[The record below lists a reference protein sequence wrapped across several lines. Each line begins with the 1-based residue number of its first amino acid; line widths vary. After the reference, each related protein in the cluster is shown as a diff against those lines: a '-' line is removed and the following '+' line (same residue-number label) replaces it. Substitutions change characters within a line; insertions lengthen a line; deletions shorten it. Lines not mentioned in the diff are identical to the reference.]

1 MVVGVCC
8 GVSRLIN
15 LSLDI
20 DKLDV
25 SCWLFG
31 DVEKVEVELISGGG
45 IDRML
50 NGVDGDTS
58 PNDIGGLSMRG
69 LLSDE
74 QTGRSSIGGEYV
86 VIVSGNVMPEK
97 RKKKN

>member
-25 SCWLFG
+25 CCWLFG
-31 DVEKVEVELISGGG
+31 VDENVELCSCGGG
-45 IDRML
+45 IDRMS
-50 NGVDGDTS
+50 NGVDGDKS
-58 PNDIGGLSMRG
+58 PNDIGGFSMRG
-69 LLSDE
+69 LLSYE
-74 QTGRSSIGGEYV
+74 HTGRSSIGGEYV
-86 VIVSGNVMPEK
+86 VIVSGSVMPMKSMEM
-97 RKKKN
+97 